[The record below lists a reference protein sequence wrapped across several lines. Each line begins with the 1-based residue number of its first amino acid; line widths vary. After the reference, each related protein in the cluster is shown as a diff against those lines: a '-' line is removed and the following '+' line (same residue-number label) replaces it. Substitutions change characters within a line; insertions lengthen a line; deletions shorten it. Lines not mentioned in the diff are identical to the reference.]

1 MTNQEQPRDAD
12 AHGSGQTT
20 GDGHRPGRTTAVLGL
35 VPAPELPADIAR
47 QFARQLPELL
57 ANYVDDHWDWKVEV
71 VESPLVGA
79 VEDTA
84 RIIEQTEEYK
94 QRHGWDYAV
103 CITDLVICDGK
114 DFVVADAS
122 MEKAV
127 ALISLPTFGSMGLR
141 RRMREAILQLANEL
155 RHGSSD
161 ADRERQAQQ
170 TRKSL
175 KVDESLRG
183 EGARR
188 LTGKRLFEQLF
199 PIKRITPDKNG
210 KTPVDVRFI
219 ARFGGNFR
227 VLAGMV
233 RANRPWAVFP
243 AFKSIIA
250 VAFATGAYGLIFPTL
265 WKLSD
270 AYQGPR
276 FILLMA
282 ASMVAMVAWIII
294 AHRLWEPARKA
305 VVPRIAKLYNTA
317 TVLTLSIAVVV
328 YYVCLLGL
336 FILAISIIVPSSLL
350 EQKLGHPIG
359 LSNYIVLAWLATS
372 VATIAGA
379 IGAGLEDEHTVR
391 NATYGYRQR
400 QRIQAV
406 KETTESDY

>member
-1 MTNQEQPRDAD
+1 
-12 AHGSGQTT
+12 
-20 GDGHRPGRTTAVLGL
+20 
-35 VPAPELPADIAR
+35 
-47 QFARQLPELL
+47 
-57 ANYVDDHWDWKVEV
+57 
-71 VESPLVGA
+71 GA

-243 AFKSIIA
+243 AFKSII
-250 VAFATGAYGLIFPTL
+250 
-265 WKLSD
+265 
-270 AYQGPR
+270 
-276 FILLMA
+276 
-282 ASMVAMVAWIII
+282 
-294 AHRLWEPARKA
+294 
-305 VVPRIAKLYNTA
+305 
-317 TVLTLSIAVVV
+317 
-328 YYVCLLGL
+328 
-336 FILAISIIVPSSLL
+336 
-350 EQKLGHPIG
+350 
-359 LSNYIVLAWLATS
+359 
-372 VATIAGA
+372 
-379 IGAGLEDEHTVR
+379 
-391 NATYGYRQR
+391 
-400 QRIQAV
+400 
-406 KETTESDY
+406 

>member
-57 ANYVDDHWDWKVEV
+57 ANYVDDHRDWKVEV

-141 RRMREAILQLANEL
+141 RRVREAILQLANEL

-170 TRKSL
+170 RQQL
-175 KVDESLRG
+175 K
-183 EGARR
+183 A
-188 LTGKRLFEQLF
+188 Q
-199 PIKRITPDKNG
+199 
-210 KTPVDVRFI
+210 
-219 ARFGGNFR
+219 
-227 VLAGMV
+227 
-233 RANRPWAVFP
+233 
-243 AFKSIIA
+243 
-250 VAFATGAYGLIFPTL
+250 
-265 WKLSD
+265 
-270 AYQGPR
+270 
-276 FILLMA
+276 
-282 ASMVAMVAWIII
+282 
-294 AHRLWEPARKA
+294 
-305 VVPRIAKLYNTA
+305 
-317 TVLTLSIAVVV
+317 
-328 YYVCLLGL
+328 
-336 FILAISIIVPSSLL
+336 
-350 EQKLGHPIG
+350 QK
-359 LSNYIVLAWLATS
+359 W
-372 VATIAGA
+372 
-379 IGAGLEDEHTVR
+379 
-391 NATYGYRQR
+391 
-400 QRIQAV
+400 
-406 KETTESDY
+406 